1 MSCRYRGRTGRPED
15 AAENVSNLEVF
26 GLDAH
31 VGDDVGDDAN
41 GGKGGCR
48 AQERAGSVVKLR
60 RCSLAHHLLLLLLLG
75 LRTLT
80 LGVTAPSLPCSKA
93 DFTAA
98 LFFRW
103 FLACRWSTGHKA
115 GIRVWKFFKSSN
127 LQELALLLL
136 ASQQSAKVD
145 KQH

>member
-1 MSCRYRGRTGRPED
+1 M
-15 AAENVSNLEVF
+15 F
-26 GLDAH
+26 GLDTH

-60 RCSLAHHLLLLLLLG
+60 RCSLTSPPPPPPPPPPP
-75 LRTLT
+75 RTLT

-98 LFFRW
+98 LFFTW

-115 GIRVWKFFKSSN
+115 GIGKWKFFKSSN